1 MSSCFPVERREF
13 DLRAL
18 SELGKYAFLLLCL
31 QFHHRLVLWE
41 LSFPINLPDK
51 VGIKLGILY
60 SIGIWKTQQWPQDWK
75 RSFFIPIL
83 RKGNAKEC
91 SDYYTIVLISQLA
104 K

>member
-1 MSSCFPVERREF
+1 MC
-13 DLRAL
+13 AM
-18 SELGKYAFLLLCL
+18 LCL

-75 RSFFIPIL
+75 RSFFIPVPK
-83 RKGNAKEC
+83 KGHTKEC
-91 SDYYTIVLISQLA
+91 SNYCTIELISHA
-104 K
+104 SKVIST